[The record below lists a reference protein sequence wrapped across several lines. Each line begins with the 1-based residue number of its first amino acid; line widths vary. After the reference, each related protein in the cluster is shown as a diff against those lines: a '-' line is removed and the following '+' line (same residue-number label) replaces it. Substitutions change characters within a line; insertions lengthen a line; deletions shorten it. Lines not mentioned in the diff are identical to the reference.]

1 MLPPFE
7 SGRGSKKNPVWRDS
21 KWDFESSV
29 GTESLGI

>member
-7 SGRGSKKNPVWRDS
+7 SGRGSKNNPVWIGS

-29 GTESLGI
+29 GTEW